1 MTGGLGNP
9 RNHVLVCVFS
19 VVRGLGNVRVENEDI
34 RVIPSCLSWILFDAF
49 LVVYPR
55 FYDRSDMPFR
65 GRDAYRRQV
74 QG

>member
-1 MTGGLGNP
+1 M
-9 RNHVLVCVFS
+9 
-19 VVRGLGNVRVENEDI
+19 RGLGNVRVENEDI

>member
-1 MTGGLGNP
+1 M
-9 RNHVLVCVFS
+9 
-19 VVRGLGNVRVENEDI
+19 RGLGNVRVENEDI
-34 RVIPSCLSWILFDAF
+34 GVIPSCLSWILFDAF